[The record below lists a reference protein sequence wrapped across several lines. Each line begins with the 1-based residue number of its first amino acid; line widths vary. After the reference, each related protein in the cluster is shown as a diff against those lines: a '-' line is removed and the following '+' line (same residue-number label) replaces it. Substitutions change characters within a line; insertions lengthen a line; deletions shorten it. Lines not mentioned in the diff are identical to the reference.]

1 MNIGPRPSNDVTKLH
16 VKYYKIMHAVVV
28 CMATVVVVA
37 GTVVVVAAVVVVVP
51 TVVVEVVLSVT
62 I

>member
-1 MNIGPRPSNDVTKLH
+1 VNIGPRPSNDVTKLYA
-16 VKYYKIMHAVVV
+16 KYYKIMHAVVV